1 MYIYNVTINV
11 DESVH
16 DQWLDWMRGT
26 HIPDMLATGKFS
38 RAKLC
43 KVLLTEEMGG
53 ITYAIQYS
61 TPNRETLQAYYEL
74 DAPRLRKAT
83 LKKFKDKFVVF
94 RTELEVIDLQETGP
108 ASATHYLFC
117 YGTLQDPAVQLQIF
131 SRKWQ
136 GSEARLPGYTSAP
149 EKIAGL
155 YPVIV
160 PSQDPKE
167 SVKGEVYLISAPE
180 LVLADTYEGVGYKRI
195 RVLLNSGIEAW
206 VYVQNPN
213 LFQP

>member
-16 DQWLDWMRGT
+16 DKWLVWMRNS
-26 HIPDMLATGKFS
+26 HIPEMLSTGKFS
-38 RAKLC
+38 QAKLC
-43 KVLLTEEMGG
+43 RVLLEEETGG
-53 ITYAIQYS
+53 STYAIQYS
-61 TPNRETLQAYYEL
+61 TPNRETLQSYYEL
-74 DAPRLRKAT
+74 DASRLRKAT

-94 RTELEVIDLQETGP
+94 RTELEVVDLQEP
-108 ASATHYLFC
+108 APVSATDYLFG
-117 YGTLQDPAVQLQIF
+117 YGTLQDPAVQLHVF
-131 SRKWQ
+131 SRKFR
-136 GSEARLPGYTSAP
+136 GSVARLPGYRMST

-155 YPVIV
+155 YPAIEQ
-160 PSQDPKE
+160 SQDPKD
-167 SVKGEVYLISAPE
+167 SITGEVFLISAPE
-180 LVLADTYEGVGYKRI
+180 IALADAYEGVGYKRT